1 MTNNSTISALIPV
14 REHEGQQVTSGRDIH
29 AFLGLGRDYTT
40 WFKKMTEYGF
50 TEGQDYLPISGEVA
64 REGRGTVTRIDH
76 AVTIDMA
83 KELGMIQRTAK
94 GKEIRQYFIE
104 VEKQAREQAPVNPYA
119 AQIPQNYADA
129 LRAHAR
135 EVEAR
140 EAMESYAKSLEPK
153 ADAYT
158 AFMDADGT
166 LSVGS
171 VAKMLGLSQNKLFA
185 LLRNH
190 EIFISK
196 GHMRNTPYQK
206 YMHHFTVSAY
216 SYERKDGTAGAS
228 YTTRVQPS
236 GVEFIRRKL
245 SIATVRPTLEFGE
258 SA

>member
-1 MTNNSTISALIPV
+1 MDTSAIIQFDF
-14 REHEGQQVTSGRDIH
+14 HG
-29 AFLGLGRDYTT
+29 
-40 WFKKMTEYGF
+40 TEIR
-50 TEGQDYLPISGEVA
+50 T
-64 REGRGTVTRIDH
+64 
-76 AVTIDMA
+76 VTIDGEPWFVLA
-83 KELGMIQRTAK
+83 DLARVLGIKDVQRLNSRLTDDVRQTHPILDSRGRTQQATIVNEA
-94 GKEIRQYFIE
+94 GMYEVVIRSDKPVAADFRRWLTSEVLPSIRKHGGYLTEQKIE
-104 VEKQAREQAPVNPYA
+104 EVLTDPDTIIRLAQDLKQAQQAR
-119 AQIPQNYADA
+119 D
-129 LRAHAR
+129 
-135 EVEAR
+135 
-140 EAMESYAKSLEPK
+140 AMESYAKTLEPK

>member
-1 MTNNSTISALIPV
+1 MDTSAIIQFDFHGTEV
-14 REHEGQQVTSGRDIH
+14 RT
-29 AFLGLGRDYTT
+29 
-40 WFKKMTEYGF
+40 
-50 TEGQDYLPISGEVA
+50 
-64 REGRGTVTRIDH
+64 
-76 AVTIDMA
+76 VTIDGEPWFVLADLARVLDIAAPGRLAARLDEGVRQTHTLPTSGGLQSMTIVSEA
-83 KELGMIQRTAK
+83 GMYEVVIRSDKPQAVDFRRWITSEVLPSIRKHGGYLTEQKIEEALTDPDTIIQLAQTLKR
-94 GKEIRQYFIE
+94 EQ
-104 VEKQAREQAPVNPYA
+104 QARKA
-119 AQIPQNYADA
+119 I
-129 LRAHAR
+129 
-135 EVEAR
+135 
-140 EAMESYAKSLEPK
+140 ESYAKGLEPK

>member
-1 MTNNSTISALIPV
+1 MTNSSTISALIPV
-14 REHEGQQVTSGRDIH
+14 RDHEGQQVASGRDIH
-29 AFLGLGRDYTT
+29 AYLGVDTAYTK
-40 WFKKMTEYGF
+40 WFSRMVEYGF
-50 TEGQDYLPISGEVA
+50 TEGQDFLTFLTESTG
-64 REGRGTVTRIDH
+64 GRPSTDH
-76 AVTIDMA
+76 AITFDMA

-104 VEKQAREQAPVNPYA
+104 VEKQAREQGPVNPYA
-119 AQIPQNYADA
+119 GQIPQNYADA

-153 ADAYT
+153 ADAYQ

-206 YMHHFTVSAY
+206 YMHHFSVSAY

-245 SIATVRPTLEFGE
+245 SIATVRPALEFGE

>member
-1 MTNNSTISALIPV
+1 
-14 REHEGQQVTSGRDIH
+14 
-29 AFLGLGRDYTT
+29 
-40 WFKKMTEYGF
+40 
-50 TEGQDYLPISGEVA
+50 
-64 REGRGTVTRIDH
+64 
-76 AVTIDMA
+76 
-83 KELGMIQRTAK
+83 
-94 GKEIRQYFIE
+94 
-104 VEKQAREQAPVNPYA
+104 
-119 AQIPQNYADA
+119 
-129 LRAHAR
+129 
-135 EVEAR
+135 
-140 EAMESYAKSLEPK
+140 MESYAKTLEPK

>member
-1 MTNNSTISALIPV
+1 MTNVSTISALIPV
-14 REHEGQQVTSGRDIH
+14 REHEGQQVASGRDIH
-29 AFLGLGRDYTT
+29 AYLGVKTRYND
-40 WFKKMTEYGF
+40 WFKRMVEYGF
-50 TEGQDYLPISGEVA
+50 TEGQDYVLISESVA
-64 REGRGTVTRIDH
+64 REGRGEVDRHDH

-83 KELGMIQRTAK
+83 KELGMIQRTQQ
-94 GKEIRQYFIE
+94 GKAVRQYFIE
-104 VEKQAREQAPVNPYA
+104 VEKQAREQAPANPYA

-171 VAKMLGLSQNKLFA
+171 VAKMLGLSQNKMFA

>member
-1 MTNNSTISALIPV
+1 MLEVFQYQDTPV
-14 REHEGQQVTSGRDIH
+14 RTVAVDGEP
-29 AFLGLGRDYTT
+29 
-40 WFKKMTEYGF
+40 WFVLA
-50 TEGQDYLPISGEVA
+50 DL
-64 REGRGTVTRIDH
+64 
-76 AVTIDMA
+76 A
-83 KELGMIQRTAK
+83 KVL
-94 GKEIRQYFIE
+94 EIRE
-104 VEKQAREQAPVNPYA
+104 VSRLASRLD
-119 AQIPQNYADA
+119 DA
-129 LRAHAR
+129 LRQTHPIQDSLGRTQQATIVSEAGMY
-135 EVEAR
+135 EVVIRSDKPEAVSFRRWITSEVLPAIRKHGGYLTNEKIEEVLTSPDTIIRLAQDLKQAQQAR

-245 SIATVRPTLEFGE
+245 SIATVRPTLKFGE

>member
-1 MTNNSTISALIPV
+1 MNDSIIQFDFHGTEV
-14 REHEGQQVTSGRDIH
+14 RT
-29 AFLGLGRDYTT
+29 
-40 WFKKMTEYGF
+40 
-50 TEGQDYLPISGEVA
+50 
-64 REGRGTVTRIDH
+64 
-76 AVTIDMA
+76 VTIDGEPWFVLADLARVLDIAAPGRLAARLDEGVRQTHTLPTSGGLQSMTIVSEA
-83 KELGMIQRTAK
+83 GMYEVVIRSDKPQAVDFRRWITSEVLPSIRKHGGYLTEQKIEEVPTDPDTIIQLAQTLK
-94 GKEIRQYFIE
+94 
-104 VEKQAREQAPVNPYA
+104 REQ
-119 AQIPQNYADA
+119 Q
-129 LRAHAR
+129 
-135 EVEAR
+135 AR

-158 AFMDADGT
+158 AFMDAGGT

>member
-1 MTNNSTISALIPV
+1 MTNDSTISTLIPV
-14 REHEGQQVTSGRDIH
+14 REHEGQQVASGRDIH
-29 AFLGLGRDYTT
+29 AYLGVKSNYST
-40 WFKKMTEYGF
+40 WFARMVEYGF
-50 TEGQDYLPISGEVA
+50 TEGQDFLILHSNFGKQVH
-64 REGRGTVTRIDH
+64 GGSNKVDH
-76 AVTIDMA
+76 AVTFDMA
-83 KELGMIQRTAK
+83 KELGMIQRTPQ
-94 GKEIRQYFIE
+94 GKAVRQYFIE

-140 EAMESYAKSLEPK
+140 EAMESYAKTLEPK

>member
-14 REHEGQQVTSGRDIH
+14 REHEGQQVASGRDIH
-29 AFLGLGRDYTT
+29 AYLGVKTRYKD
-40 WFKKMTEYGF
+40 WFPRMVEYGF
-50 TEGQDYLPISGEVA
+50 TEGQDFSSILSESTG
-64 REGRGTVTRIDH
+64 GRPSVDH
-76 AVTIDMA
+76 AVTFDMA
-83 KELGMIQRTAK
+83 KELGMIQRTPQ